1 MIQLPSINA
10 APRYIQFPG
19 NPWQPQA
26 FVQGPSEARL
36 YSFSPV
42 GDGIASASWTIS
54 TGPAAAGAQ
63 SGNLANVMVSGVGT
77 SIYLLRGAVI
87 GTSAQA
93 YAPAATVSG
102 LGETGAPFGSWE
114 GFFTMG
120 AGEKQQFGQA
130 VTGDVIVTAAWDIAP
145 MAVLANILST
155 AGATQV
161 TVSGLTAGLLYSLSV
176 VLALASGQIVEN
188 RITIQAV

>member
-1 MIQLPSINA
+1 
-10 APRYIQFPG
+10 
-19 NPWQPQA
+19 
-26 FVQGPSEARL
+26 
-36 YSFSPV
+36 
-42 GDGIASASWTIS
+42 
-54 TGPAAAGAQ
+54 
-63 SGNLANVMVSGVGT
+63 
-77 SIYLLRGAVI
+77 
-87 GTSAQA
+87 
-93 YAPAATVSG
+93 
-102 LGETGAPFGSWE
+102 
-114 GFFTMG
+114 MG